1 MATYNLYDA
10 KNSLSELVERAV
22 NGEDVVIA
30 RRNVP
35 AVRLVPVE
43 EQKPKRVFGAMRGMF
58 TVPDSFFDPLPDD
71 EMPGLE

>member
-10 KNSLSELVERAV
+10 KNSLSDLVERAV
-22 NGEDVVIA
+22 NGEEVVIA

-35 AVRLVPVE
+35 AVKLVPVVE
-43 EQKPKRVFGAMRGMF
+43 KPKREFGSWKGRF

-71 EMPGLE
+71 EIEGL

>member
-10 KNSLSELVERAV
+10 KNSLSDLVERAV
-22 NGEDVVIA
+22 NGEEVVIA

-35 AVRLVPVE
+35 AVKLVPVQE
-43 EQKPKRVFGAMRGMF
+43 LPKRQFGRYKGLF

-71 EMPGLE
+71 EMEGLG